1 MVKERALLAL
11 GPLVGAVLLL
21 IGIFAGFG
29 KGFFVVCAV
38 GAISFAVVAPMLHMV
53 LSQTLLR
60 NWEEWVSSVA
70 ALMIVAACLAFAY
83 HEAGLV
89 LVPTR
94 P

>member
-1 MVKERALLAL
+1 M
-11 GPLVGAVLLL
+11 

-29 KGFFVVCAV
+29 KGFFAVCAV
-38 GAISFAVVAPMLHMV
+38 GAISFTVVTPMLHMV

-60 NWEEWVSSVA
+60 NWGESVSSVA
-70 ALMIVAACLAFAY
+70 AVLIVAACLAFAY